1 MKNNIL
7 LFLLL
12 SVCTNAQI
20 NRFFYEYKFIPDSND
35 KADVKKEMMLLDID
49 KNGSNYY
56 SRDKFVADS
65 TSMAEVQKQ
74 IKGGSGNINISRRDS
89 PGQVNYKVTKS
100 YPDFK
105 TYLFT
110 RVSMD
115 QYKVKEDQKPEWK
128 ILPEKQKV
136 GEYNAQ
142 KATTTYG
149 GREWIAWFSTDIPF
163 QDGPYKFYGLP
174 GLIVKLEDTTGSHIM
189 TLVGN
194 KKIQTEASIGE
205 VDMPGNVR
213 LMGIGGKE
221 IEVTK
226 DQYKKLWKDY
236 VNDPSKNMR
245 EMMMRNGGGDNT
257 RVAFKMRTQDGKEI
271 SDPNQVFREME
282 KRTKETLAKNNNP
295 IEPDL
300 TK

>member
-1 MKNNIL
+1 MKNISLLL
-7 LFLLL
+7 LFI
-12 SVCTNAQI
+12 SITAGAQI
-20 NRFFYEYKFIPDSND
+20 NRFFYEYKFIPDSNN
-35 KADVKKEMMLLDID
+35 KEDVKKEMMLLDID
-49 KNGSNYY
+49 QKGSNYY
-56 SRDKFVADS
+56 SRDRFLADS

-74 IKGGSGNINISRRDS
+74 IKGGGGNINISRRDNQ
-89 PGQVNYKVTKS
+89 GQVGYKVTKS
-100 YPDFK
+100 YPDFT

-110 RVSMD
+110 RISMD

-128 ILPEKQKV
+128 ILLEKQKI

-142 KATTTYG
+142 KATTAYG

-194 KKIQTEASIGE
+194 KKMEAPAASEDME
-205 VDMPGNVR
+205 VPGNVR
-213 LMGIGGKE
+213 IIGLGGKE
-221 IEVTK
+221 LEISK
-226 DQYKKLWKDY
+226 SQYKKLWKDY
-236 VNDPSKNMR
+236 VNDPSKSMR
-245 EMMMRNGGGDNT
+245 QMMMGNGDNT
-257 RVAFKMRTQDGKEI
+257 RVSFKVRTQDGKEI

-282 KRTKETLAKNNNP
+282 KRTKESLAKNNNP

-300 TK
+300 VK